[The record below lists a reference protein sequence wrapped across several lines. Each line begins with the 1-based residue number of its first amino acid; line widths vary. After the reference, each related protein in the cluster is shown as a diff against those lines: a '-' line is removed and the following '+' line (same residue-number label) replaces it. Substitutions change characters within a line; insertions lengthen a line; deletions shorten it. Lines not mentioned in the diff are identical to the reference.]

1 MAYRST
7 RRMRFIAKF
16 LLTGAAGF
24 TATGTLAQEVGA
36 TTQPTADAVALQDT
50 APTPRPSAT
59 GAAAPVAPGQTAAP
73 ADASFADIVVTAN
86 KRSESIQ
93 RVPISVVAVTPIR
106 LTEAGIVSTVQLQQT
121 VPGLSFSPSGEAK
134 LNSFYIRGVGTYALA
149 STLESSVGVA
159 VDGVPLAR
167 VGGSISDLVD
177 IERVEVLKGPQGMLF
192 GKNATAGLISVV
204 SRKPELGVNGGQFN
218 LSYGSFNE
226 LNVDAAANVALGDKA
241 ALRITGW
248 RFAHDGFVKGLDGRD
263 YIDKNSYGVRVG
275 VTVEPVEPIRIT
287 LMGQYDGRDENG
299 VAFTYRRFTNT
310 PPFGSIVEPW
320 EASRGIVPSETNL
333 VADPGPTPRA
343 NASNYYVTG
352 LVDADLGGGYTLS
365 SVTSYRNVHVSG
377 QMDPFLSTSPLVRL
391 IQLDDDERYRQVT
404 QELRIASPTDR
415 RLSFVAGLFYYDF
428 HDTDVQNQ
436 TFFGVP
442 VPGVSR
448 YARRITVKNSLRNI
462 AAFGEATFRITPGI
476 RVIAGIRQSNDKI
489 AGALDRIRTG
499 VDSGVVP
506 ASNSVFAYTPRDRS
520 YNATS
525 YRFGAQVDIAPEVM
539 LYGTASRGYKAPGY
553 NLTQTLAAG
562 TVVDDTRVGAEIA
575 KSYEIGLKSQFFD
588 RRLTFNITGFH
599 SIFSNFQT
607 TVGLPTTPQVFVIQN
622 AGELKSTGVELDM
635 SVRPVTGLSFGLNGA
650 YVNARYTDFNN
661 AACYPTQ
668 PTLPVGSALQPGFC
682 VGGVQ
687 TLDGF
692 PLAQS
697 PKWSFNATS
706 RYETRIGNAWRGFI
720 SGAYSYRSR
729 TYYEANRN
737 PGEVQDPYGFFNL
750 TVGTGPADEKITL
763 SFYAR
768 NLFNVNFVSRVRQ
781 NFNSFYQLPAF
792 EAQRR
797 FGVQLVAR
805 F

>member
-7 RRMRFIAKF
+7 HRMRLVAG
-16 LLTGAAGF
+16 LLLAGTAGF
-24 TATGTLAQEVGA
+24 TATGASAQAAGA
-36 TTQPTADAVALQDT
+36 ATQPPADAVALQDAT
-50 APTPRPSAT
+50 STRRPSAVA
-59 GAAAPVAPGQTAAP
+59 GVAAPSSQAAP
-73 ADASFADIVVTAN
+73 PVDASLPDIVVTAN
-86 KRSESIQ
+86 KRSENIQ
-93 RVPISVVAVTPIR
+93 RVPISVVAVTPTK
-106 LTEAGIVSTVQLQQT
+106 LTEAGIVSTIQLQQT

-177 IERVEVLKGPQGMLF
+177 VERVEVLKGPQGMLF

-226 LNVDAAANVALGDKA
+226 LNVDAAANITLGEKA
-241 ALRITGW
+241 ALRVTAW
-248 RFAHDGFVKGLDGRD
+248 RFGHDGFVKGLDGRD
-263 YIDKNSYGVRVG
+263 YNDKNSYGVRAG
-275 VTVEPVEPIRIT
+275 LTIEPVEPVRIT
-287 LMGQYDGRDENG
+287 LIGQYDGRDEHG
-299 VAFTYRRFTNT
+299 VAFTYRRFNNT
-310 PPFGSIVEPW
+310 PPFGSIVEAW
-320 EASRGIVPSETNL
+320 ERSRGIVPSETNL

-352 LVDADLGGGYTLS
+352 LVDADLGAGYTLS

-391 IQLDDDERYRQVT
+391 IQLDDDERYHQVT

-415 RLSFVAGLFYYDF
+415 RFSFVAGLFYYDF

-442 VPGVSR
+442 VPGSSQ

-476 RVIAGIRQSNDKI
+476 RVIAGVRQSNDRI
-489 AGALDRIRTG
+489 AGSLDRIRTG

-506 ASNSVFAYTPRDRS
+506 ASNSVFGYTPRDRS
-520 YNATS
+520 YDATS
-525 YRFGAQVDIAPEVM
+525 YRFGAQIDLAHDVM

-562 TVVDDTRVGAEIA
+562 TVVNDTRVDAEIA

-588 RRLTFNITGFH
+588 RRLTFNITGFQ
-599 SIFSNFQT
+599 STFSNFQT

-622 AGELKSTGVELDM
+622 AGELKSTGVELDV
-635 SVRPVTGLSFGLNGA
+635 SVRPVTGLSLGLNGA
-650 YVNARYTDFNN
+650 YVHARYTDFNN
-661 AACYPTQ
+661 AACYPTE

-687 TLDGF
+687 TLNDF

-697 PKWSFNATS
+697 PKWSFNATA
-706 RYETRIGNAWRGFI
+706 RYEAYIGDAWRAFV
-720 SGAYSYRSR
+720 SGLYSYRSR
-729 TYYEANRN
+729 TFYEANRN
-737 PGEVQDPYGFFNL
+737 PGEVQAPYGFFNL

-768 NLFNVNFVSRVRQ
+768 NLFNANFVSRVRQ
-781 NFNSFYQLPAF
+781 NFNSFYQLPAY

-797 FGVQLVAR
+797 FGAQLAAR